1 MQEDIFVCRG
11 LNLMNYLVR
20 EGFDCKKVK
29 KDNKNPDYVVFC
41 FADTKELRDSL
52 DRYFKQ

>member
-41 FADTKELRDSL
+41 FADTKELRKSL
-52 DRYFKQ
+52 DKYFKQ